1 MSEQKTAL
9 ITGLTGQDGSFLAEL
24 LVSKGYNV
32 VGIVRRNSGM
42 ENRTRLNILPQEIRD
57 KIVLRYGDILDVSS
71 LTHVIKETNPSELY
85 HLAAQSDVRISYDQP
100 QYTAEVTGIGTLN
113 VLEAIRLSDLSIR
126 MYQASS
132 SEMFG
137 AVSETPQNENTR
149 FNPRSPYGAAKVFA
163 HHMCH
168 LYRASY
174 GMHISCGILMNH
186 ESERRGQNFVTRK
199 ISIAAARIAAGLD
212 KSVTLGNL
220 EARRDFGYA
229 GDYVEAMHLM
239 LQQDKPDDYVIATG
253 VQHSVREFC
262 DAAFSHVGLN
272 YQDYVKTDPQ
282 FLRPAEVDLLCG
294 DYSKAKRV
302 LGWAPKVSFE
312 QLVQMMVDA
321 DVAAIKKVR

>member
-1 MSEQKTAL
+1 MSDGKTAL
-9 ITGLTGQDGSFLAEL
+9 VSGVGGQDGSYLAEL
-24 LVSKGYNV
+24 LISKGYNV

-42 ENRTRLNILPQEIRD
+42 DNRTRLNTLPQEVRD
-57 KIVLRYGDILDVSS
+57 KIILKSGDILDVAS
-71 LTHVIKETNPSELY
+71 LTHIIKETAPDELY
-85 HLAAQSDVRISYDQP
+85 HLAAQSDVKISYEQP

-113 VLEAIRLSDLSIR
+113 VLEAIRLSDLPIR

-137 AVSETPQNENTR
+137 KVFETPQNENTR

-174 GMHISCGILMNH
+174 GMHISCGILFNH

-220 EARRDFGYA
+220 EALRDWGAASEF
-229 GDYVEAMHLM
+229 VNAMWLM

-262 DAAFSHVGLN
+262 NAAFSHVGMD
-272 YQDYVKTDPQ
+272 YHAYVKTDPK
-282 FLRPAEVDLLCG
+282 FLRPAEVDMLCG
-294 DYSKAKRV
+294 DASKAKRV
-302 LGWAPKVSFE
+302 LGWEPKMSFE
-312 QLVQMMVDA
+312 ELVQTMVDA
-321 DVAAIKKVR
+321 DMELVKKVI